1 VHAGAV
7 PHLDSTA
14 AAMLKELIAELHEGG
29 VELAL
34 ARATTGLMHDLQR
47 NGIVALV
54 GEDRFFD
61 TVAAGVDD
69 FLHRSQPRLG

>member
-7 PHLDSTA
+7 PHLDTTA

-29 VELAL
+29 VELAF
-34 ARATTGLMHDLQR
+34 ARVTTDLHTDLER
-47 NGIVALV
+47 NGIVRLV
-54 GEDRFFD
+54 GEDRFHE

-69 FLHRSQPRLG
+69 FLEQPGPGRA